1 MAEDVRFA
9 ALRLAGA
16 DAADFLQGYLTADLD
31 GLTPNAALPMAYCTL
46 KGRVLASGW
55 VAGTP
60 TDVLLLVGADV
71 ADALAKDLG
80 KYLLFAKAKLQP
92 VADGLAFAAEPA
104 TDAITLP
111 PTSYHLRL
119 APADSGHDAFANACV
134 ATGFVVATT
143 ATSQRFLP
151 QMIGLTAIGAVSFA
165 KGCYLG
171 QEVVAR
177 AEHRGEVKQK
187 LHRFETADGTPAVGT
202 DVLVVGAKA
211 GVVVATAP
219 GVVLASVRGAPAT
232 AAAGDCELR
241 ADQGGQL
248 G

>member
-1 MAEDVRFA
+1 MAEDAQFA
-9 ALRLAGA
+9 ALRLAGP

-31 GLTPNAALPMAYCTL
+31 DLTPNAALPMAYCTL

-60 TDVLLLVGADV
+60 TDVVLLVGADV
-71 ADALAKDLG
+71 ADAFAKDLG

-92 VADGLAFAAEPA
+92 VADGLAFAEVPA

-111 PTSYHLRL
+111 PTTYHLRL
-119 APADSGHDAFANACV
+119 APADSGHEALANACV
-134 ATGFVVATT
+134 ATGVVVATA

-187 LHRFETADGTPAVGT
+187 LHRFQAADGLPPPGT
-202 DVLVVGAKA
+202 DVLVDGAKA
-211 GVVVATAP
+211 GIVVATAP
-219 GVVLASVRGAPAT
+219 GVVLASVRGAPTTAT
-232 AAAGDCELR
+232 ASDYELC
-241 ADQGGQL
+241 ADQGGQF